1 MIGSILGGIFG
12 AASAGKQAKMLSDE
26 KDKNQRW
33 YDRRYNEDSTQRADA
48 QSALTAMR
56 EAMKERTAAS
66 AGAAAVTGGT
76 GEQVAAEKAVQNSA
90 LADTIGNIA
99 RMGDARK
106 DNIEAQ
112 YQARDAQL
120 SQQQLDA
127 EKAKAMGIA
136 QAGAGLDA
144 TIGSAIGAGGN
155 IMAAN
160 ILNKKQ

>member
-1 MIGSILGGIFG
+1 MGGIFG

-56 EAMKERTAAS
+56 ETMKERSAAS
-66 AGAAAVTGGT
+66 AGTAAVMGVT
-76 GEQVAAEKAVQNSA
+76 GEQAAMEKMAQNNA
-90 LADTIGNIA
+90 LASAISGIA
-99 RMGDARK
+99 RMGESRK
-106 DNIEAQ
+106 DGIEAQ

-127 EKAKAMGIA
+127 ERAKASAIA
-136 QAGAGLDA
+136 QAGAGMDA
-144 TIGSAIGAGGN
+144 TINSAIGAFGGT
-155 IMAAN
+155 MF
-160 ILNKKQ
+160 KK

>member
-12 AASAGKQAKMLSDE
+12 ASSAKRQAKMLSEE
-26 KDKNQRW
+26 KNKNQRW

-66 AGAAAVTGGT
+66 AGTSAVMGGT
-76 GEQVAAEKAVQNSA
+76 GEQVAAEKAAQNSA
-90 LADTIGNIA
+90 LADTISSIA
-99 RMGDARK
+99 RSGEARK

-127 EKAKAMGIA
+127 EKAKAAAIA

-144 TIGSAIGAGGN
+144 TIGSAMSAGSTL
-155 IMAAN
+155 MAAN
-160 ILNKKQ
+160 TLKGKL